1 MWQFSWKSEKTIF
14 DTFFKTFFTN
24 RGKNGDDDEKIW
36 QNVFSFWI
44 LHIKLGYV
52 VIFMK
57 IGEHFFWLHLR
68 HFWLI
73 ETKIKMKMKKIGI
86 MSLIFEFSISKLG
99 FKELF
104 KKIWDK
110 MLFSRF
116 LPGKDILGQRW
127 RKG

>member
-1 MWQFSWKSEKTIF
+1 MKKYGKMFLVFEFSVS
-14 DTFFKTFFTN
+14 
-24 RGKNGDDDEKIW
+24 
-36 QNVFSFWI
+36 
-44 LHIKLGYV
+44 KLGYV

-57 IGEHFFWLHLR
+57 IGENSFWLNLR

-73 ETKIKMKMKKIGI
+73 ETKIKMKMKKILI

-104 KKIWDK
+104 IKVWDK